1 MALIFPRMARN
12 FIKNGYYPTDAATLA
27 CISSALDAAPGPI
40 RVIDPCCGEGAALAE
55 VMNGLQEAGAEVQ
68 GFGIELDEERAWH
81 AKQVL
86 GTVAHADVHEVRVT
100 DRSFGL
106 LFLNPPYGDLLA
118 DRAGTGDK
126 PTGGRQ
132 RHEKMFARRCFNLLQ
147 PGGILVFIVPFTVL
161 DEELSQFIARHFVQ
175 VQVFLAPEQQF
186 KQCVVWGVKR
196 KPGNPDARVVAKL
209 QAFGR
214 GEDQSPHPEIWPY
227 PPYVVPAFKPQEDFS
242 FVTVRLTARQLQ
254 DELTQRLGPTTL
266 WPRFGQLLQYR
277 LHAPKRPLRAMSD
290 WHIALALAAGQ
301 LSGLVRSAD
310 GRQLLVKGRTHKTK
324 LEQVVNEVQE
334 NGTQTQTRVLID
346 RFVTVIQAIDMT
358 PGPELGQIVTIR

>member
-12 FIKNGYYPTDAATLA
+12 FIKNGYFPTDAATLA
-27 CISSALDAAPGPI
+27 CISAALDTQPGPI

-55 VMNGLQEAGAEVQ
+55 LSHGLQEAGAEVQ
-68 GFGIELDEERAWH
+68 SFGIELDEERAWH

-86 GTVAHADVHEVRVT
+86 GTVAHADVHEVRIT

-118 DRAGTGDK
+118 DRAGTGEREG
-126 PTGGRQ
+126 GGRQ

-147 PGGILVFIVPFTVL
+147 PGGVLVFIVPFTVL

-175 VQVFLAPEQQF
+175 VRVLMAPEQQF
-186 KQCVVWGVKR
+186 RQCVVLGIKR
-196 KPGNPDARVVAKL
+196 KPATPDPRLVARL

-214 GEDQSPHPEIWPY
+214 GEDPVTLPEIWTDA
-227 PPYVVPAFKPQEDFS
+227 PYVIPALKPQDDFS
-242 FVTVRLTARQLQ
+242 FVAVRLTARQLQ
-254 DELTQRLGPTTL
+254 DELSGRLSGATL
-266 WPRFGQLLQYR
+266 WPRFEQLLQYR
-277 LHAPKRPLRAMSD
+277 LHKPKRPLRAMSD

-301 LSGLVRSAD
+301 LSGLVRAAD

-324 LEQVVNEVQE
+324 QEQVAHETHDD
-334 NGTQTQTRVLID
+334 GSQTQIRVLID

-358 PGPELGQIVTIR
+358 PGPTLGRIVTIR